1 MKTNVTFKGMSGY
14 TMIDGI
20 LYHYD
25 FEEVYMSAWKE
36 IKYISSNNRDIL
48 WDIDLYASTKDFEE
62 GKQADKGEITL
73 SDKYA
78 YEERNDGGKTA
89 ILTKVWEMVDGQP
102 MECLEALDF
111 VHTYRNIF
119 EPILKKGMYRS
130 RAECLKMNSYEY
142 EDENGKIQTKV
153 GIGKKVQLTDEQRK
167 FIDEEFV
174 GVLNKAKEMGIM
186 LVLNNSTEYLY
197 AANTKQLKDG
207 AFDIDYSS
215 DIDNDLDWI
224 NSDYFYKVPEQVL
237 MMEGEE
243 TVYSE

>member
-1 MKTNVTFKGMSGY
+1 MKTNVIFRGNSGY
-14 TMIDGI
+14 AMINGI
-20 LYHYD
+20 LEKVE
-25 FEEVYMSAWKE
+25 FEDVVMYPNKILEYLDKE
-36 IKYISSNNRDIL
+36 GKSLWNIK
-48 WDIDLYASTKDFEE
+48 LYASKEDFEGDNEKE
-62 GKQADKGEITL
+62 GENIIL
-73 SDKYA
+73 SDGYG
-78 YEERNDGGKTA
+78 YQETENGEEKIINTYIWKMGG
-89 ILTKVWEMVDGQP
+89 GQP
-102 MECLEALDF
+102 VRVLETLKF
-111 VHTYRNIF
+111 RRVYSNIF
-119 EPILKKGMYRS
+119 EPILKEGMYKSRVDCLKYNEYEY
-130 RAECLKMNSYEY
+130 RAEDGS
-142 EDENGKIQTKV
+142 IQTKV

-167 FIDEEFV
+167 FIDEELV

-197 AANTKQLKDG
+197 AANTKQLKEG

>member
-1 MKTNVTFKGMSGY
+1 MKTNVIFRGTTGY

-20 LYHYD
+20 LCHYD
-25 FEEVYMSAWKE
+25 FEAVYMTAWKE
-36 IKYISSNNRDIL
+36 IKYVSSNNRDIL

-62 GKQADKGEITL
+62 GNQADCGEITL

-78 YEERNDGGKTA
+78 YEKKDDDGRPV
-89 ILTKVWEMVDGQP
+89 ILTKVWMMVNGQP
-102 MECLEALDF
+102 MECTEALDF

-119 EPILKKGMYRS
+119 EPVLKEGMYKS
-130 RAECLKMNSYEY
+130 RIECLKFNSYQY
-142 EDENGKIQTKV
+142 EDEEGNLQTKV

>member
-1 MKTNVTFKGMSGY
+1 MKTDVTFKGMRGY

-20 LYHYD
+20 LCHYD
-25 FEEVYMSAWKE
+25 FEAVYMTTWKNL
-36 IKYISSNNRDIL
+36 KYVTSDKKIL
-48 WDIDLYASTKDFEE
+48 WDIDLYASTKDFEA
-62 GKQADKGEITL
+62 GKQANLGEISLTDRYL
-73 SDKYA
+73 
-78 YEERNDGGKTA
+78 YEEKEFNGKPT
-89 ILTKVWEMVDGQP
+89 IHTKVWEMVDGQP

-142 EDENGKIQTKV
+142 EDENGNIQTKV

-224 NSDYFYKVPEQVL
+224 NSDYFYKVPTQVL

>member
-1 MKTNVTFKGMSGY
+1 MKINVTFKGMSGY

-20 LYHYD
+20 LCHYD
-25 FEEVYMSAWKE
+25 FEEVYMTAWKE
-36 IKYISSNNRDIL
+36 IKYVSSNNRDIL
-48 WDIDLYASTKDFEE
+48 WDIDLYESTKDFEA
-62 GKQADKGEITL
+62 GNQADHGWITL
-73 SDKYA
+73 SDRYA
-78 YEERNDGGKTA
+78 YEEKDVDGTTT
-89 ILTKVWEMVDGQP
+89 ILTKVWEMSNGQP

-111 VHTYRNIF
+111 VHTHRNNF
-119 EPILKKGMYRS
+119 EPVLRDGMYRS
-130 RAECLKMNSYEY
+130 RTECLKFNSYQY
-142 EDENGKIQTKV
+142 EDEEGNLQTKV

-167 FIDEEFV
+167 FIDEELV

-186 LVLNNSTEYLY
+186 LVHNNSTEYLY
-197 AANTKQLKDG
+197 AANTKQLKEG